1 VFQEETLS
9 AKALSKK
16 CINTNSL
23 VQKEEAHFLPINTC
37 PITTKEKKKVLVIH
51 NC

>member
-9 AKALSKK
+9 AKALSKN

-23 VQKEEAHFLPINTC
+23 VQKEEPYFLPINTC
-37 PITTKEKKKVLVIH
+37 PITKEKNVPWVH